1 VEAAIRDEYEIIR
14 VILPFIL
21 LLIYIAVSSLL
32 LPPVLFVALLS
43 IVITYIVS
51 PIGRWII
58 PMAIAIG
65 FPWWY
70 AGLTIWLLDILG
82 ALFMAWNFGYLLFL
96 PRLGP
101 SMERVIRRIEDI
113 LGTHP
118 WLERFTEAA
127 LLLYVTLPI
136 QGAGA
141 LMGSVIGRFLGIHPW
156 RVFTIVVI
164 GSLVGSFGMAL
175 GSDALRLL
183 LIGNIVVG
191 IAIIILLAGIM
202 IAGYLSFR
210 AIRRRRL

>member
-1 VEAAIRDEYEIIR
+1 MERADEYEIIR

-43 IVITYIVS
+43 IIITYILS
-51 PIGRWII
+51 PVGRWII
-58 PMAIAIG
+58 PMAIALG

-82 ALFMAWNFGYLLFL
+82 ALFMAWNFGYLFSL

-101 SMERVIRRIEDI
+101 FVERVIQRIEDI

-141 LMGSVIGRFLGIHPW
+141 LMGSVIGRFLGIDPW
-156 RVFTIVVI
+156 RVFLIIVI
-164 GSLVGSFGMAL
+164 GSLAGSFGMAL

-183 LIGNIVVG
+183 LIGNIVLG
-191 IAIIILLAGIM
+191 IAIIIILAGIM
-202 IAGYLSFR
+202 IAGYLSLR